1 MSTPSDQSTTKLRD
15 LPLGGEAL
23 NVGREGAR
31 VPLCNLPKL
40 RKEEVQRAKKSF
52 FQGTGGCAKM
62 SRHDFQIKCFLVY
75 SNGAGWGWGNFFHP
89 V

>member
-31 VPLCNLPKL
+31 VPLCNLPQV
-40 RKEEVQRAKKSF
+40 EERRGATCQEVLF
-52 FQGTGGCAKM
+52 
-62 SRHDFQIKCFLVY
+62 SRDWRMCQDEQT
-75 SNGAGWGWGNFFHP
+75 
-89 V
+89 